1 MILTIRHL
9 GKGAQGERFVVE
21 RGSDGRRAEEA
32 VLAGLESLT
41 VPGRPTSDLRQ
52 DLRWYLEKFLEYPFS
67 PYSEAAEAVWSTL
80 EKWGADCFKRL
91 FGAGNAA
98 IWYGEARRAGLN
110 NLTLRIAS
118 DDPVVLA
125 WPWEALFDADDGVF
139 LAHSVGVERQLGGKL
154 RDPPELPGN
163 LPRDRL
169 NILLVIARPGGDQD
183 VGYHAVARPLVALA
197 RKHPW
202 VRVDLLR
209 PPTFDQLRHLLE
221 ERPGFYHIVHFDG
234 HGGYGVF
241 GGHGPYTYDHE
252 AQGLL
257 VFEDDEGKAKAV
269 MAKELNNLLAKHRIP
284 FMVLNA
290 CRAAAVDE
298 RARDPFAATAP
309 ALIRAGVRGVVAM
322 GYNLYVSGAQVFI
335 PAFYERLFRS
345 GSIIEATRSGR
356 EAMVA
361 HPERDCSRGRF
372 PLQDWLLPVLYQ
384 QEAPVLPFQET
395 ASPTTAEETVVIPE
409 EAQVPGDFGFI
420 GRERAI
426 LGLERALRNQ
436 PQRAILI
443 HGMAGVGKT
452 ALAQGLLEWL
462 AQTNGLK
469 YPPFWFAFDKIRSAE
484 FVINRLTENLF
495 GLNATAKPLEEKIKA
510 VVAALREHPYLQV
523 WDNFES
529 ASGIEGTAITPMLS
543 TSDRQILLRLIQ
555 GMAGGKSR
563 ILITSRSREAWLPI
577 TACYPLPLGGLQG
590 EERWEFCNAV
600 VKLLGLKPKRE
611 DSAFQELMEKLD
623 GHPLAMRAVLLRL
636 NEASPAR
643 LLKELEKGLEGKG
656 GDESTEKIY
665 KALGMFEAGLPGEFG
680 PVLQWIGLHQGFV
693 VLSDV
698 ENMAKIAKL
707 AVSRSLID
715 ACFSALEKG
724 GMLHH
729 LGRGIHRMHP
739 ALTGFLTEAHP
750 PQLDVLQGFVTSMA
764 MLADRFAPKPQ
775 HEQRRVFA
783 WHEENF
789 HRALALAPKS
799 KDETDVPALTQ
810 SLAAWAQNNRDWV
823 EAARLFQ
830 AFADYAHKQG
840 HEEGEAAAY
849 HQLGMIAEEQRDWT
863 AAETWYQKSLEIN
876 ERLGNEA
883 DAASTYHQLGKVARE
898 QRQWTAA
905 ETWSKKSLEI
915 KERCGN
921 EYGAA
926 ITYHQLG
933 MIAAELLIRAL
944 DSRHMLYS
952 RV

>member
-1 MILTIRHL
+1 
-9 GKGAQGERFVVE
+9 KGAQGERFVVE

-32 VLAGLESLT
+32 VLAGPESLT

-118 DDPVVLA
+118 DDPAVLA
-125 WPWEALFDADDGVF
+125 WPWEALFDADGGVF

-154 RDPPELPGN
+154 PDPPELPGN

-169 NILLVIARPGGDQD
+169 NILLVIARPDGDQD
-183 VGYHAVARPLVALA
+183 VGYHAVARPLVAMA

-202 VRVDLLR
+202 VRVNVLR

-221 ERPGFYHIVHFDG
+221 ERPGFYHIVHVDG
-234 HGGYGVF
+234 HGDYDVF
-241 GGHGPYTYDHE
+241 GSHGLYTYDYE

-257 VFEDDEGKAKAV
+257 VFEDDEGKAKDV
-269 MAKELNNLLAKHRIP
+269 TAKELNNLLARHRIP

-290 CRAAAVDE
+290 CRAAAMDE

-322 GYNLYVSGAQVFI
+322 GYNLYVSGAQVFV
-335 PAFYERLFRS
+335 PAFYEKLFRT

-409 EAQVPGDFGFI
+409 EAQVRGDFGFI

-426 LGLERALRNQ
+426 LALERALRNQ

-452 ALAQGLLEWL
+452 TLAQGLLEWL
-462 AQTNGLK
+462 NQTGGLK
-469 YPPFWFAFDKIRSAE
+469 YSPFWFPFDKIRSAE
-484 FVINRLTENLF
+484 FVINRLTEALF
-495 GLNATAKPLEEKIKA
+495 GLNATAKPLEEKLKA
-510 VVAALREHPYLQV
+510 VVAALRDHPFLQV

-543 TSDRQILLRLIQ
+543 MSDRQILLRLIQ

-577 TACYPLPLGGLQG
+577 TVCYPLPLGGLQG

-636 NEASPAR
+636 DETSPAR

-707 AVSRSLID
+707 AESRSLID

-739 ALTGFLTEAHP
+739 ALAGFLAEAHP
-750 PQLDVLQGFVTSMA
+750 PQPDVLQGFVTFMA
-764 MLADRFAPKPQ
+764 ALAGHFAPKPW
-775 HEQRRVFA
+775 HEQRSVF
-783 WHEENF
+783 
-789 HRALALAPKS
+789 
-799 KDETDVPALTQ
+799 
-810 SLAAWAQNNRDWV
+810 
-823 EAARLFQ
+823 
-830 AFADYAHKQG
+830 
-840 HEEGEAAAY
+840 
-849 HQLGMIAEEQRDWT
+849 
-863 AAETWYQKSLEIN
+863 
-876 ERLGNEA
+876 
-883 DAASTYHQLGKVARE
+883 
-898 QRQWTAA
+898 
-905 ETWSKKSLEI
+905 
-915 KERCGN
+915 
-921 EYGAA
+921 
-926 ITYHQLG
+926 
-933 MIAAELLIRAL
+933 
-944 DSRHMLYS
+944 
-952 RV
+952 